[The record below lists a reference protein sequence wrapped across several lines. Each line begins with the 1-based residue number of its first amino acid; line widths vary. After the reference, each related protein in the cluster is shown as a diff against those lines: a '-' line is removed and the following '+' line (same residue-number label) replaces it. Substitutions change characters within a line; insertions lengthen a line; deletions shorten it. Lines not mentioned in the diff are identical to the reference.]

1 MGNFRT
7 TQKDVQKYGPRL
19 EIELGPPIVKSPTGI
34 ITQKNISLS
43 SQARYSRMPALIDT
57 GASRTVITP
66 EAVARV
72 GLRQVDEIEVSR
84 PGGSDKRGVFV
95 ASVQFPRQKLSTIEA
110 MEVICC
116 ELPDQPIQCLLGRD
130 VLSRWVF
137 TYNGPEKTWE
147 ISEEDVAAW
156 IDPEDNS
163 GY

>member
-1 MGNFRT
+1 MGLYRSEA
-7 TQKDVQKYGPRL
+7 KDLEKYGPRL
-19 EIELGPPIVKSPTGI
+19 EIELGPPIVRTPSGV
-34 ITQKNISLS
+34 ITPRHRTHSGEM
-43 SQARYSRMPALIDT
+43 RYSRMPALIDT

-72 GLRQVDEIEVSR
+72 GLAMVDQIQVSR
-84 PGGSDKRGVFV
+84 PGGSDLRGVYV

-130 VLSRWVF
+130 VLSRWIF
-137 TYNGPEKTWE
+137 TYDGPLKAWE
-147 ISEEDVAAW
+147 ISEKDVAIW
-156 IDPEDNS
+156 INPTDDF